1 MTDNSGPKPAPE
13 RDSADFLAGFDD
25 VPLFMKSL
33 PDEDTENTALS
44 ALQSLAYEGT
54 PDEIAL
60 NFKEQG
66 NEYFKGKRYREALGF
81 YKQGVEAK
89 PEDKTILEALLCNTA
104 ACNLELKNYGS
115 VLRDCSK
122 AISNNEKC
130 SKAYYRSALALLAL
144 ERVDEAVDCCQRCLA
159 FDQDNTGIRAVHEKA
174 LKAKKEKEAR
184 ELAREQRIKKEQ
196 EEKAIMAAAYQAR
209 NIIDIPKP
217 DGSSN
222 PYAPHWDEEDPSKS
236 TLIVP
241 VFFLYPQYATSD
253 VITDFVESTPFA
265 AHLEAMFPPNAP
277 PPEWDQNNEY
287 INGRLVIYA
296 MTRRR
301 RLLKVGKN
309 MTLLDVCN
317 AAKAKIGE
325 PKDGLEL
332 KDGCLTFVVLPKGTD
347 VEKKWIEGY
356 KATRNKD

>member
-1 MTDNSGPKPAPE
+1 MTDGVGPQLAPE
-13 RDSADFLAGFDD
+13 RNIGDVLAGFDD

-33 PDEDTENTALS
+33 PGEDTENTAIS

-66 NEYFKGKRYREALGF
+66 NEYFKGKRYREALKF
-81 YKQGVEAK
+81 YKQGVDAG
-89 PEDKTILEALLCNTA
+89 PEDRPILEALLCNAA

-144 ERVDEAVDCCQRCLA
+144 ERVDEAIDCCKRCLA
-159 FDQDNTGIRAVHEKA
+159 FDHDNTGVRTVYEGT

-184 ELAREQRIKKEQ
+184 EQAREQRIKKEQ
-196 EEKAIMAAAYQAR
+196 EAKGVLTAAYQAR

-222 PYAPHWDEEDPSKS
+222 PYAPHWAPDDTSNS

-253 VITDFVESTPFA
+253 VITDFIESTPFT

-277 PPEWDQNNEY
+277 PPEWDKDNEY
-287 INGRLVIYA
+287 INGRLTIYA
-296 MTRRR
+296 MTHRK

-317 AAKAKIGE
+317 AAKAKAGE

-347 VEKKWIEGY
+347 VEKKWVEEF
-356 KATRNKD
+356 KATRDKD